1 MSKTIE
7 TIVLH
12 RARALVGSEQHWT
25 LGAWARDE
33 HGRPCDPLSSHAS
46 RWCAWGALQKCA
58 YDLVGSKQLARRIA
72 NSISK
77 HLVPT
82 PGGLPFVNER
92 GGDSLGQN
100 LFETG
105 GPPGDAG
112 ATLPFLCFPTRD
124 GGGGFFRPYQRRRLE
139 LEQSQGIAAT
149 ELPNSCGTGR
159 GYKPGADG
167 SVPGWS

>member
-12 RARALVGSEQHWT
+12 RARALLGSEQHWT

-92 GGDSLGQN
+92 GGYALVQTV
-100 LFETG
+100 LETG
-105 GPPGDAG
+105 GPPVDAG
-112 ATLPFLCFPTRD
+112 ATWPFIDFHTRD
-124 GGGGFFRPYQRRRLE
+124 GFGVFARENQLRRLE

-159 GYKPGADG
+159 GYKPEADG